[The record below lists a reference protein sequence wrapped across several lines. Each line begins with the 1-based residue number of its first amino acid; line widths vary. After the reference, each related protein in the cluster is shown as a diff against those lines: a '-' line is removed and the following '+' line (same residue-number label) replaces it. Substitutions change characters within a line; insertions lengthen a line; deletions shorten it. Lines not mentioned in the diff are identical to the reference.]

1 MVGTLSS
8 IGMYNVYVKM
18 GVTKIVIFH
27 IIHNTW
33 MKERV
38 LYIDA

>member
-18 GVTKIVIFH
+18 GDNQNCNISYYTQYLDEGAGLVH
-27 IIHNTW
+27 
-33 MKERV
+33 
-38 LYIDA
+38 